1 MILKLNYFNYVKGF
15 KMKKL
20 LLMAFVLLGA
30 SQVAAGSIPI
40 EVPQCSFGQSLVCN
54 KLEQSCTCVSLFM

>member
-1 MILKLNYFNYVKGF
+1 
-15 KMKKL
+15 MKKL